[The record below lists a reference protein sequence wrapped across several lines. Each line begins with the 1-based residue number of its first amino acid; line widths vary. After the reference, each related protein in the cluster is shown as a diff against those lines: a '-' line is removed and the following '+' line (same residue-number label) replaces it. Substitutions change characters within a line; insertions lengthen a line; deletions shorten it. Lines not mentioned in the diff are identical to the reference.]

1 MQKTNHNMQTTMSE
15 SIYIDNSLPYLN
27 LFANVI
33 TNMLVLNNYRVG
45 SNIEIMVTFSSN
57 WSLYCRFNG

>member
-1 MQKTNHNMQTTMSE
+1 MSE